1 MKNLK
6 ILYCFILLIAL
17 SFSSCDEATID
28 LNPIGDTEAAF
39 FQNEAQ
45 MTQAVM
51 GIYQKMNFFY
61 TFRGGSWLTGIWL
74 LPDDN
79 LTTQGGHAYENFVG
93 LNGSDGSL
101 GLYYR
106 YGYQLIARANTVLQ
120 KIEENKDFAYLNQP
134 ELMNYH
140 KGEALFLR
148 AWMYFRLWNTFGN
161 AAPLVTERITSLDNA
176 YPPSCTGTQML
187 DQAITDLQEA
197 ATLLPPSWNATNKG
211 RVTKNSALGLVGKV
225 LVFRGT
231 VTKKAADFTTALT
244 AFNSISGASLMPNYG
259 DNFRATMEN
268 NSESLFEFQS
278 NDQSD
283 QTNPFLNNDEFSVVG
298 DMGAYLGY
306 FTQSPSWIGSN
317 FYTATQAF
325 KNVLEAGDPRIPY
338 IVNLNATNLMN
349 VVKYSKDGNR
359 VGNWASDYNIQQNNL
374 RILRY
379 ADILLLK
386 AEATL
391 RSGGSAS
398 AAIGL
403 INQVR
408 ERARKSTTNGV
419 ESTVPA
425 NLNSSETNANTILN
439 WIFNE
444 RRVELAFEEGH
455 RWFDLR
461 RRYIAGEINLTTWN
475 FSSLKADFKFADYNV
490 SFPIPEGEIVQNSN
504 LIQNTGY

>member
-1 MKNLK
+1 
-6 ILYCFILLIAL
+6 
-17 SFSSCDEATID
+17 
-28 LNPIGDTEAAF
+28 
-39 FQNEAQ
+39 

-61 TFRGGSWLTGIWL
+61 TFRGNAWLTGIWL

-79 LTTQGGHAYENFVG
+79 LTTEGGHEYENFVG
-93 LNGSDGSL
+93 LNGSNGSL

-106 YGYQLIARANTVLQ
+106 YAYQLIARANTVLQ
-120 KIEENKDFAYLNQP
+120 KVEENKDIAYKEHP

-161 AAPLVTERITSLDNA
+161 AAPLVTERITNLDDA
-176 YPPSCTGTQML
+176 YPSSCTGTQML

-197 ATLLPPSWNATNKG
+197 AALLPPSWDATNKG
-211 RVTKNSALGLVGKV
+211 RVTKNSAIGLAGKV
-225 LVFRGT
+225 LVYRGT
-231 VTKKAADFTTALT
+231 VTKQAADFTAALT

-298 DMGAYLGY
+298 DMGAYFGFY
-306 FTQSPSWIGSN
+306 TQEPGWIGSN
-317 FYTATQAF
+317 YYTATEAF
-325 KNVLEAGDPRIPY
+325 KDALEPGDPRIPF
-338 IVNLNATNLMN
+338 IVNLNAPDLKN
-349 VVKYSKDGNR
+349 VVKYIKDGNR
-359 VGNWASDYNIQQNNL
+359 VGNWAVDYNIQQNNPRL
-374 RILRY
+374 LRY

-386 AEATL
+386 AEAIV

-398 AAIGL
+398 EAIGL
-403 INQVR
+403 INQIR
-408 ERARKSTTNGV
+408 ERARKSTDDGA
-419 ESTVPA
+419 EAAVPA
-425 NLNSSETNANTILN
+425 DLNSGETNTSTILD
-439 WIFNE
+439 WIFQE

-455 RWFDLR
+455 RWFDMR
-461 RRYIAGEINLTTWN
+461 RRYIAGEIDLTSWN
-475 FSSLKADFKFADYNV
+475 FSSLKADFKFEDYNI

-504 LIQNTGY
+504 LKQNLGY